1 MFRRV
6 QLSGNFSSAL
16 PESHLIQKPRF
27 GGVFFGIDASALC
40 AFKGRGFCGEVGL
53 EIGLQNKRFKKFR
66 NSRHIKGKIESHTVQ
81 NILED
86 DGDGF

>member
-1 MFRRV
+1 
-6 QLSGNFSSAL
+6 L

-40 AFKGRGFCGEVGL
+40 AFKDRGFGGEVGL

-66 NSRHIKGKIESHTVQ
+66 NTRHIKGKIERHTVEK
-81 NILED
+81 NIED
-86 DGDGF
+86 DGDRF